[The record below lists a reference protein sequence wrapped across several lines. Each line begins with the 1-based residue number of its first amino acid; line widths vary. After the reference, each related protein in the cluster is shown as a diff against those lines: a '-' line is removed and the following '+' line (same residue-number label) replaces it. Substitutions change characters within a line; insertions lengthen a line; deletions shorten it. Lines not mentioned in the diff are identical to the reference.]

1 MTESVSM
8 DLGGRKLTFE
18 TGHLARQAGG
28 AVLARY
34 ADTVVLA
41 AVASEREGR
50 PGRDFL
56 PLTVDYREKMY
67 AAGRIPGGFFK
78 REGRPTE
85 KEILSCRAID
95 RSLRPLFPEAFNA
108 EIQIYVSVLSHDA
121 ENDSDTLG
129 LIAGALAV
137 NLSDVPFPGPVSAV
151 RVGKIDDRLILNPTI
166 SEQEECSINLMVAG
180 TEDSIVMVEGGGL
193 QTTEAGM
200 LEALRF
206 AQDAI
211 KSVCQLQRELMT
223 KAAKPKRELVSVEI
237 PEEITK
243 DVENAYGDRIRKANI
258 IQDKEGREN
267 ALREVKTEILTSLG
281 EKYPEDDTTIK
292 QVIGKIEKEHLR
304 NRVLNEGIRADGR
317 GLDDVRSITCD
328 VGLLPRTHGSA
339 VFTRG
344 QTQALVVTTLGT
356 GSDEQKMDQLEG
368 ETWKSFLL
376 HYNFPSYSVG
386 EVRFIRG
393 PGRREIGHGKLAE
406 RALESVI
413 PSEESF
419 PYTIRL
425 VSDILE
431 SNGSSSMATVCG
443 GSLALMDAGVPIK
456 SHVAGIA
463 MGLIEGKD
471 KTVVLT
477 DILGVEDH
485 LGDMDFKVAG
495 TRTGINSLQM
505 DIKLKRGLDFAT
517 LEEALEKAR
526 VARLHIL
533 GVMEEAMPQPR
544 SELSQFAPRII
555 LLTINPD
562 KIRDVIGPGGKV
574 IRKIQEDTG
583 AKIDIDDDGTIK
595 VASYDSKGGD
605 RAVEIIKGLTEDPE
619 VGAVYDGIVRR
630 VQSFGAF
637 VEILPNKDGLVHISE
652 LDTKRVERVEDV
664 VREGDRIQVKV
675 LSVDPEGKV
684 RLSRKALLVEQR

>member
-1 MTESVSM
+1 MNV
-8 DLGGRKLTFE
+8 GGRTLTFE
-18 TGHLARQAGG
+18 TGNLARQAGG

-41 AVASEREGR
+41 ATAAEKDGK
-50 PGRDFL
+50 PDRDFL

-85 KEILSCRAID
+85 KEILSCRITD
-95 RSLRPLFPEAFNA
+95 RALRPLFPEDFNA
-108 EIQIYVSVLSHDA
+108 EIQIYINVLSHDT
-121 ENDSDTLG
+121 ENDSDVLG
-129 LIAGALAV
+129 LLAGGLAV
-137 NLSDVPFPGPVSAV
+137 NLSDVPFPGPVGAV
-151 RVGKIDDRLILNPTI
+151 RVGKLNGKSVINPTI
-166 SEQEECSINLMVAG
+166 VEQDDCTLNIVVAG
-180 TEDSIVMVEGGGL
+180 TEDSIVMVEGGGRQNSEAEVLEVL
-193 QTTEAGM
+193 QA
-200 LEALRF
+200 AH
-206 AQDAI
+206 DAI
-211 KSVCQLQRELMT
+211 KDICRLQRDLME
-223 KAAKPKRELVSVEI
+223 KAGRPKRELVPREV
-237 PEEITK
+237 PEGLTEA
-243 DVENAYGDRIRKANI
+243 VASQFGDRLREANI
-258 IQDKEGREN
+258 IQDKLAREEAVYAVKN
-267 ALREVKTEILTSLG
+267 DAIAALEETYPDNVGDVKRIL
-281 EKYPEDDTTIK
+281 
-292 QVIGKIEKEHLR
+292 GKIEKEHLR
-304 NRVLNEGIRADGR
+304 ERVLKDGIRADGR
-317 GLDDVRSITCD
+317 SLDDIRAISCD
-328 VGLLPRTHGSA
+328 MGLLPRTHGSA

-356 GSDEQKMDQLEG
+356 GSDEQKLDRLEG

-413 PSEESF
+413 PSEEGF

-443 GSLALMDAGVPIK
+443 GSLALMDAGVPIQ

-463 MGLIEGKD
+463 MGLIEGED
-471 KTVVLT
+471 SIAILT

-495 TRTGINSLQM
+495 TRTGITSLQM
-505 DIKLKRGLDFAT
+505 DIKLKRGLNFEI
-517 LEEALEKAR
+517 LQEALGKAR
-526 VARLHIL
+526 TARLKIL
-533 GVMEEAMPQPR
+533 DAMEAAMPAPR
-544 SELSQFAPRII
+544 AQLSTYAPRITV
-555 LLTINPD
+555 LTINPD

-583 AKIDIDDDGTIK
+583 ASIDIDDDGTIK
-595 VASYDSKGGD
+595 VASYDSEGGN
-605 RAVEIIKGLTEDPE
+605 RAVDIIKGLTEDPE

-637 VEILPNKDGLVHISE
+637 VEILPNRDGLVHISE

-664 VREGDRIQVKV
+664 VREGDRIKVKV

>member
-1 MTESVSM
+1 M
-8 DLGGRKLTFE
+8 DLGGRQLTFE

-28 AVLARY
+28 AVLVRY

-41 AVASEREGR
+41 ATAAEKEGR
-50 PGRDFL
+50 PNRDFL

-85 KEILSCRAID
+85 KEILSARITD
-95 RSLRPLFPEAFNA
+95 RTLRPLFPEGFNA
-108 EIQIYVSVLSHDA
+108 EIQVYISVLSHDT
-121 ENDSDTLG
+121 ENDSDVLG
-129 LIAGALAV
+129 LLSGALAV
-137 NLSDVPFPGPVSAV
+137 NLSDVPFPGPVAAV
-151 RVGKIDDRLILNPTI
+151 RVGKIGNELILNPTI
-166 SEQEECSINLMVAG
+166 TQQDDCVFNVVVAG
-180 TEDSIVMVEGGGL
+180 TKDSIVMVEG
-193 QTTEAGM
+193 AGQQNSEGEI
-200 LEALRF
+200 LEALEF
-206 AQDAI
+206 AHEQIKAI
-211 KSVCQLQRELMT
+211 CGLQQELIDR
-223 KAAKPKRELVSVEI
+223 AGKPKRELVVPTL
-237 PEEITK
+237 PEGLEESIESSFGNRVREANVIT
-243 DVENAYGDRIRKANI
+243 
-258 IQDKEGREN
+258 DKHEREE
-267 ALREVKTEILTSLG
+267 ALAAIKTEALQAFEESHPDDLDHVKAIL
-281 EKYPEDDTTIK
+281 
-292 QVIGKIEKEHLR
+292 GKIEKEHLR
-304 NRVLNEGIRADGR
+304 SRILKESVRSDGR
-317 GLDDVRSITCD
+317 GLDDIRQITCET
-328 VGLLPRTHGSA
+328 GLLPRTHGSA

-368 ETWKSFLL
+368 ETWKTFLL

-413 PSEESF
+413 PSEDGF

-443 GSLALMDAGVPIK
+443 GSLALMDAGVPIQ

-463 MGLIEGKD
+463 MGLIEGD
-471 KTVVLT
+471 DSTAVLT

-495 TRTGINSLQM
+495 TRKGITSLQM
-505 DIKLKRGLDFAT
+505 DIKLKRGLNFT
-517 LEEALEKAR
+517 ILKNALEKAR
-526 VARLHIL
+526 VARTKIL
-533 GVMEEAMPQPR
+533 DVMDAALPVPRPQ
-544 SELSQFAPRII
+544 LSVYAPRITM
-555 LLTINPD
+555 LTINPE

-595 VASYDSKGGD
+595 VASYDSEGGKK
-605 RAVEIIKGLTEDPE
+605 AVEIIKGLTEDPE

-630 VQSFGAF
+630 VQAFGAF
-637 VEILPNKDGLVHISE
+637 VEILPNRDGLVHISE

-664 VREGDRIQVKV
+664 VREGDRIKVKV